1 MEKKDV
7 RMVYC
12 PTEEMVADYST
23 KPTQGSL
30 FVYQRDLIL
39 GIKKEE
45 FGIYKSWYKEVLLKY
60 DIWDDKEKDLESLWL
75 QYEVYRVFYVKSLI
89 VEVYRIFYVKSLMVS

>member
-1 MEKKDV
+1 MSARYFFVVDKMEKKDA

-12 PTEEMVADYST
+12 PTEEMIADYST

-39 GIKKEE
+39 DIKKDE
-45 FGIYKSWYKEVLLKY
+45 FDMYKRQYKEVLLKY
-60 DIWDDKEKDLESLWL
+60 DIWDDKEKDLES
-75 QYEVYRVFYVKSLI
+75 I
-89 VEVYRIFYVKSLMVS
+89 